1 MQTKSREQ
9 KTKDF
14 KSRGSSDVILPEGL
28 QDMQTAAD
36 FICSA
41 QIATLTKA
49 ERDELKLLQQEKEY
63 IEHYDFQSVLGQGAF
78 CTVYQAKDR

>member
-1 MQTKSREQ
+1 MQTTKKQLKSL
-9 KTKDF
+9 T
-14 KSRGSSDVILPEGL
+14 SSDAIIPDGL
-28 QDMQTAAD
+28 KDMQTAAD

-78 CTVYQAKDR
+78 CTVY